1 MQQSNP
7 TPTPNLD
14 ELEVRGERIKERV
27 DLNYSLAQELERSLD
42 ELDPQ
47 IQSLRQTSPT
57 LTTFMQQPPTA
68 SAGYSMAPQPSKR
81 LRCEIPPITPK
92 TRPKIPVLAAKGY
105 PLQKLSPDHDPTV
118 PKAMAPVGL
127 NPTSAQILD
136 WPRRGDAAHR
146 ISFILNPN
154 MNPAKE
160 NKRDLEP
167 PSASSVNS
175 QEADNPCS
183 EESSRPSLH
192 GLSDSFST
200 VSIPG
205 SGTAAPIRLSGED
218 TDMEPKLMQMYC
230 TTFFKRYSNR
240 LTWSPTE
247 RASAESLKRASDLL
261 LFAILSASDP
271 KSTQPGMGSTYY
283 QNALTM
289 SRQTVFPEKNYNIH
303 DLKGIMILAIYHG
316 LHCVCPHFV
325 SLCLTLKLHKVFVKL
340 TDPNLRGEANEAELV
355 EMGRTWLLVVIYS
368 HFLCIFSRKLYLIGS
383 PPEMICNHAKTL
395 ESSKFVQPCDRLIN
409 AHVNLVMV
417 LALAQDKLDP
427 RNYSGCMS
435 ERKEKHVLPEI
446 SLVMLELDQWATD
459 WKFQCPQLF
468 TTKSMGPRRFLQNAQ
483 QYVTLYIMH
492 AAIWPCQDGR
502 MIITNQRRYQW
513 ALDGCHHAQN
523 ILEAVLDLK
532 DEIDANEED
541 DSQLCPDDLP
551 LNIEYHKATLGLVT
565 GYLLWISLII
575 PGHVNL
581 ESNLGL
587 FRRLHGLKFKFSC
600 EYIEIIEKSI
610 LSIHEILSLQA
621 IHPDPHHG
629 LPDLDHQQLSYK
641 IGTSLQEKGCQ
652 LGPNELRLGWVG
664 EYSAADR
671 SFRMG
676 DDMAKELDKLM
687 TDTQFWFQLELE

>member
-57 LTTFMQQPPTA
+57 LTTFIQQPPTA

-183 EESSRPSLH
+183 EESSRPSLQ

-289 SRQTVFPEKNYNIH
+289 SRQTVFPEN
-303 DLKGIMILAIYHG
+303 
-316 LHCVCPHFV
+316 
-325 SLCLTLKLHKVFVKL
+325 
-340 TDPNLRGEANEAELV
+340 
-355 EMGRTWLLVVIYS
+355 
-368 HFLCIFSRKLYLIGS
+368 
-383 PPEMICNHAKTL
+383 
-395 ESSKFVQPCDRLIN
+395 
-409 AHVNLVMV
+409 HVNLVMV

-581 ESNLGL
+581 ESYLGL

-652 LGPNELRLGWVG
+652 LGPNESRLGWVG
-664 EYSAADR
+664 EYRTADR
-671 SFRMG
+671 TFRMG